1 MAVATMGSIG
11 PFKESEEEFEAYIAR
26 MKHYFIANDVDDKKQ
41 VSVLLTLIGPKGFA
55 LATNLLSPKNLTDCK
70 FNDIVK
76 ELTDHY
82 KPKKIVIYERFKFHS
97 RTQQSNESIAE
108 FLASLRTLAKTCE
121 FDDAMLKEMLRDR
134 FVVGLANRATQQ
146 ILLSESKLTL
156 NRAVEL
162 ASARE
167 SAIRELEAASHLS
180 NANSGS
186 TVNKIEKSQ
195 FSKPKFPNN
204 AKATNNSEKK
214 PSATKPKNKC
224 SGCGQWHW
232 RRDCPFLNKECFK
245 CNQKG
250 HISKLCRTSLKNT
263 NKISEGEPY
272 SNNANPGEYDFVY
285 NIDGSSA
292 PPIKIDIELNGKPI
306 AMELDTGSYYSVMS
320 KETYLQLWPNAKSRP
335 NLEKFDKPLSVYG
348 GSPLSIEGKI
358 HIEARLASNS
368 RYVSTT
374 IVVVGNKG
382 PTLLGRCLMKELDL
396 SDLNT
401 VLVNKIGSGS
411 EVRSRY
417 PLLFSPGLGCYKDK
431 EFSIAI
437 DQTVQ
442 PKFCKARTVPYTL
455 REKVNKELDRLVS
468 ENIISPVSHSQWA
481 APIVPVLKSDGSIR
495 ICGDYKLTINRAAH
509 LDSYPI
515 PRTQDLFSGLSV
527 GTIFSKLDM
536 SQAYAQLC
544 LDEESRKFTV
554 INTPKGLFQYNRLAF
569 GISSAPGIFQRAMEE
584 LFQDMPQ
591 VLCYLDDVLIVGK
604 NREDHDRLLEV
615 VLGRLESTG
624 LKLGWEKC
632 SLGVREVRY
641 LGFKID
647 AQGIHPTSEKV
658 DAIRKAP
665 TPTNVTQLRAYLGLL
680 NFYRRFI
687 PKAADILQP
696 LNDLL
701 KAKTPWNWGEAQE
714 KAFIASKEALINSK
728 ALVHFDGTK
737 PIVVAADSSSYG
749 IGAVL
754 YHRVG
759 DMEYPVCFSS
769 RTLSSAEKNYS
780 QLEKEALAMVYAL
793 RQFHFYL
800 WGQSH
805 FTVVTDH
812 KPLLG
817 LFSPAKPIPPLAS
830 GRIQRWALLLQAY
843 NFNLVHRSGALL
855 HTADALSRLPVPGAM
870 ESTPIPVEWT
880 MLVNFL
886 DESPVTAEMVKEET
900 RKDPLLSQVLR
911 YVGSVWPSSAIGNT
925 ELTPYFRK
933 KEELSIQCGCLLWG
947 ARIVIPPKLRKSI
960 LEELH
965 ANHFGASR
973 MKELARGYLWW
984 PNLDRDIEAVSGSCP
999 KCLEKRP
1006 MPPKA
1011 ELHPWEW
1018 PSAPWHRLH
1027 IDYAGPVD
1035 GHYFL
1040 VVVDAHSKWVE
1051 IHKTPGPTAKET
1063 IRWLSHSFSQFG
1075 LPISIV
1081 SDNGP
1086 CFTSSEFKEFM
1097 KNCGIKHITTA
1108 VYKPSTNGLAERM
1121 VRTFKNTLKVSKE
1134 PVLTTID
1141 RFLFNYRLTPHS
1153 TTGVSPAELMFG
1165 RKLRSKLDLLSP
1177 AEMIA
1182 SRVSSKQQK
1191 QVEHHSP
1198 HPRRIDLPLLSPVI
1212 VKNYSQQGPGWLPA
1226 SVEKQTG
1233 PLSYQCRLGNGN
1245 IVKRHVDQIHPRH
1258 EGSPIKSSEPPS
1270 AVELPPEPEMHTG
1283 PVTGCND
1290 EITSFSEITS
1300 RPAPSI
1306 AGSGGDVIRRS
1317 SRVGKP
1323 VDRLNYR

>member
-1 MAVATMGSIG
+1 MAAAIIGSMG
-11 PFKESEEEFEAYIAR
+11 PYKESEEEFEAYMAR
-26 MKHYFIANDVDDKKQ
+26 MKHYFIANDVEATKK
-41 VSVLLTLIGPKGFA
+41 VSVLLTLIGPKGFT
-55 LATNLLSPKNLTDCK
+55 LATNLLSPKKLDACTFDEIEK
-70 FNDIVK
+70 A
-76 ELTDHY
+76 LTDHY
-82 KPKKIVIYERFKFHS
+82 KPKKITIYERFKFHS
-97 RTQQSNESIAE
+97 RTQQQSESIAE

-121 FDDAMLKEMLRDR
+121 FGETILQEMLRDR
-134 FVVGLANRATQQ
+134 FVIGLANRSTQQ
-146 ILLSESKLTL
+146 ILLSEAQLTL
-156 NRAVEL
+156 TRAVQV
-162 ASARE
+162 ATARE
-167 SAIRELEAASHLS
+167 SAIRELEASHPTNSNS
-180 NANSGS
+180 NATT
-186 TVNKIEKSQ
+186 TVNKIDKNYNSKSKNQ
-195 FSKPKFPNN
+195 NYSK
-204 AKATNNSEKK
+204 TTSSGDEKK
-214 PSATKPKNKC
+214 SNAVKPKNKC

-232 RRDCPFLNKECFK
+232 RRDCPFLNKDCFK
-245 CNQKG
+245 CRQKG
-250 HISKLCRTSLKNT
+250 HISKMCKASPKRTNR
-263 NKISEGEPY
+263 ISEGESYPNY
-272 SNNANPGEYDFVY
+272 NNKPGDYDYVF
-285 NIDGSSA
+285 NIGGGSA
-292 PPIKIDIELNGKPI
+292 PPIKIDIELNGQSI
-306 AMELDTGSYYSVMS
+306 EMELDTGSYYSVMS
-320 KETYLQLWPNAKSRP
+320 KGTYLQLWPNAETRP
-335 NLEKFDKPLSVYG
+335 NLEQFDKPLSVYG
-348 GSPLSIEGKI
+348 GSPLAIEGKI
-358 HIEARLASNS
+358 HVQAKLAGRDRLVSSN
-368 RYVSTT
+368 

-382 PTLLGRCLMKELDL
+382 PTLLGRYLMKELDL
-396 SDLNT
+396 SDLDI
-401 VLVNKIGSGS
+401 LQIKKIGSFS
-411 EVRSRY
+411 ETRSRH
-417 PLLFSPGLGCYKDK
+417 PSLFSPGLGCYKDK
-431 EFSIAI
+431 EFNLAV
-437 DQTVQ
+437 DPTVQ

-455 REKVNKELDRLVS
+455 REKVNKELERLQS
-468 ENIISPVSHSQWA
+468 ENIITPVNHSQWA
-481 APIVPVLKSDGSIR
+481 APIVPVLKADGSIR
-495 ICGDYKLTINRAAH
+495 ICGDYKLTINRAAQ

-515 PRTQDLFSGLSV
+515 PKTQDLFSGLSE

-544 LDEESRKFTV
+544 LDKESKKYTV

-584 LFQDMPQ
+584 LFQDLPQ

-604 NREDHDRLLEV
+604 NRGDHDRLLEV
-615 VLGRLESTG
+615 VLGRLEGAG
-624 LKLGWEKC
+624 LKLRWEKC

-665 TPTNVTQLRAYLGLL
+665 TPTNVTQLRSYLGLL

-714 KAFIASKEALINSK
+714 KAFQASKEALIKSK
-728 ALVHFDGTK
+728 ALVHFDGDK

-759 DMEYPVCFSS
+759 DTEFPVCFSS

-817 LFSPAKPIPPLAS
+817 LFSPSKPIPPLAS

-843 NFNLVHRSGALL
+843 NFSLVHRSGALL

-870 ESTPIPVEWT
+870 ESTPIPAEWT

-886 DESPVTAEMVKEET
+886 DWSPVTAEMVKEET
-900 RKDPLLSQVLR
+900 RTDPLLSQVLR
-911 YVGSVWPSSAIGNT
+911 YVGSVWPSLAVGNAD
-925 ELTPYFRK
+925 LAPYFRK

-984 PNLDRDIEAVSGSCP
+984 PNLDRDIESVSGSCP

-1018 PSAPWHRLH
+1018 PTAPWHRLH
-1027 IDYAGPVD
+1027 VDYAGPVD

-1051 IHKTPGPTAKET
+1051 IHKTTGTTAKET
-1063 IRWLSHSFSQFG
+1063 IRWLSHSFAQFG

-1086 CFTSSEFKEFM
+1086 CFTSGEFKEFM
-1097 KNCGIKHITTA
+1097 KNCGIRHITTA

-1177 AEMIA
+1177 AGMIA
-1182 SRVSSKQQK
+1182 SRVSSRQQK
-1191 QVEHHSP
+1191 QVEHHSA
-1198 HPRRIDLPLLSPVI
+1198 HPRQVELPLLSPVI

-1233 PLSYQCRLGNGN
+1233 PVSYQCRLDNGN
-1245 IVKRHVDQIHPRH
+1245 IVKRHLDQIHPRV
-1258 EGSPIKSSEPPS
+1258 EGSPIRSPEPPS
-1270 AVELPPEPEMHTG
+1270 EVRLPPEPEMRTV
-1283 PVTGCND
+1283 PVTRAIVENLPP
-1290 EITSFSEITS
+1290 S
-1300 RPAPSI
+1300 PAPSI
-1306 AGSGGDVIRRS
+1306 AGSDGVGVRRS
-1317 SRVGKP
+1317 SRVRKP
-1323 VDRLNYR
+1323 VDRLIL